1 MHEPL
6 TTQLVVELLQKLL
19 AAFPR
24 NLGSQNPTMMADV
37 YRNGLRGIE
46 GEAVRAATDL
56 AIQNDQYFPK
66 VARLR
71 EIATEWTRRNRAAVA
86 LRQED
91 AWDVCSI
98 CGARAVEKF
107 ITRQQRD
114 PENRNALLWD
124 GLDEKGE
131 PIPRMETLKEPR
143 YHIEHDARM
152 HHILRVSEEGAA

>member
-37 YRNGLRGIE
+37 YRNGLGGIE
-46 GEAVRAATDL
+46 GEAVRAATDI

-71 EIATEWTRRNRAAVA
+71 ELATEWTRRNRATASVGI
-86 LRQED
+86 EP
-91 AWDVCSI
+91 AWDVCAV
-98 CGARAVEKF
+98 CGARVKEKF
-107 ITRQQRD
+107 ITRQARHPD
-114 PENRNALLWD
+114 APHPLLWD
-124 GLDEKGE
+124 GLDDEGK

-143 YHIEHDARM
+143 WVIEHDARR
-152 HHILRVSEEGAA
+152 HNVIRVSEEGAA